1 MTLSHDTG
9 NPHESNKELIIS
21 KYISQIS
28 EDIAGSVLLLKSS
41 KHFA

>member
-9 NPHESNKELIIS
+9 NPYKSNKELIIS

-28 EDIAGSVLLLKSS
+28 EDIASSVLLLKSI